1 MKKGAEYCPIW
12 EVSECTYDYSG
23 LEPLLIPVCS
33 SLYAQEPIEVDR
45 VSVAAQPAQNS
56 PGAEV
61 DSVQEAIEVQA
72 QEAIEVQPQELI
84 KTPAGVE
91 VNSVE
96 EPIAQAT
103 ETSPGVEVDPVSSSP
118 IESKFGRIVYPRLTQ
133 KSIEIQAQE
142 SIAQAAK
149 KSPGAKTEPKCDRT
163 SDQNFPGVEVDR
175 FPILTGIAFSDRFL
189 ARYSP
194 PEISDKAD
202 ADGQLSLL
210 VFEVSELEP
219 PDPDDFESLDGFQ
232 QAIARWDCEY
242 PEELATS
249 LDSMCEWAPCPADW
263 YQPDTEIEPS
273 LVLDVLLAIELPK
286 LLELPRDLELPKL
299 S

>member
-1 MKKGAEYCPIW
+1 
-12 EVSECTYDYSG
+12 VSK
-23 LEPLLIPVCS
+23 
-33 SLYAQEPIEVDR
+33 SLQ
-45 VSVAAQPAQNS
+45 S
-56 PGAEV
+56 PRH
-61 DSVQEAIEVQA
+61 
-72 QEAIEVQPQELI
+72 
-84 KTPAGVE
+84 
-91 VNSVE
+91 
-96 EPIAQAT
+96 
-103 ETSPGVEVDPVSSSP
+103 
-118 IESKFGRIVYPRLTQ
+118 RIVYPRLTQ

-163 SDQNFPGVEVDR
+163 SGQNFPGVEVDR
-175 FPILTGIAFSDRFL
+175 FPILTGIAFSDKFL

-194 PEISDKAD
+194 PQPEISYKAD

-219 PDPDDFESLDGFQ
+219 PDPDDFESLDAFQ

-263 YQPDTEIEPS
+263 YEPDTELEPS

-286 LLELPRDLELPKL
+286 LLDLPRDLELPKL
-299 S
+299 SELLRASELSELLRSITNFCIPTFGAFGDLINCNCDEPPTSVSGARLTKPKRGGGGFPSVSPQTPLKLNLNAYQTQPKRIPIAILGLVSN